1 MPSRLIQTQHV
12 QITPMLHWQSRD
24 EQDPSS
30 HIERLGPHA
39 ILLLTC
45 RSLGAPLGFLALL
58 FRGPQAK
65 AAYAKSI
72 HFVVDTEL
80 SAKKIA
86 PFGLDPLPPPTP
98 LVGLDCPVSHTS
110 CTSIE

>member
-58 FRGPQAK
+58 FREPQAN
-65 AAYAKSI
+65 AAYANSLAL
-72 HFVVDTEL
+72 VVDPDF
-80 SAKKIA
+80 SATTLA
-86 PFGLDPLPPPTP
+86 GFGPATFQPADH
-98 LVGLDCPVSHTS
+98 SA
-110 CTSIE
+110 